1 MRRGARLLLCALIAL
16 AAAVGSACVEGGIG
30 MSPTSGGARWGG
42 GSSGPDVFVGGGPV
56 YR

>member
-1 MRRGARLLLCALIAL
+1 MTRGARLLLCALIAL
-16 AAAVGSACVEGGIG
+16 AAAAGSACVEGGIG